1 MSDTLLHFTAEENP
15 ILTTNSSLALNV
27 ERCIVTLV
35 GDRCV
40 LAQSQFSRGAFRL
53 LVLLLKSPAG
63 CSYAELFAC
72 LFCPEAVFQR
82 VVKASPQQVA
92 DILESY
98 TLNWKERLKTLAAKG
113 PLIYERELKRIR
125 RLLKEKNSV
134 SAIFAEQGFGLTVR
148 VLYRKGY
155 ALRSAQHGYSYPLPQ
170 KEHTPEH
177 ASTGRERLH
186 SIAGGRGN
194 PGSRAPR

>member
-1 MSDTLLHFTAEENP
+1 VTQMSDTLLHFSAEENP

-53 LVLLLKSPAG
+53 LILLLKSPAG

-82 VVKASPQQVA
+82 IVKAQPQQVA

-98 TLNWKERLKTLAAKG
+98 TVNWKERLKTLAAKG

-155 ALRSAQHGYSYPLPQ
+155 VLRSSQHGYSTTLY
-170 KEHTPEH
+170 
-177 ASTGRERLH
+177 
-186 SIAGGRGN
+186 AGGRKMLCGTR
-194 PGSRAPR
+194 SRDI